1 MRSLSG
7 SDAQVRS
14 ANFHEHIDAG
24 RRIQSAMHILHIVE
38 SFAAGCL
45 TALST
50 LCHAVRPGF
59 RHSVAY
65 ALREE
70 TPLDFA
76 SQFPPD
82 VEFHA
87 VPMGVGVL
95 PGLRACRELSAL
107 IHDIR
112 PDVVHCH
119 SSKAGVYG
127 RIAALHRHVP
137 SVYTPHGFAF
147 LRTDVAPVTRAAFRG
162 VEWLVA
168 RAGQAIAAC
177 GAEEYVLSR
186 QLAGRGRTVVFV
198 RNAVELPVLDALV
211 ASTPARGAGERML
224 AGTCGRAVPQRAP
237 ELFGDIARRLH
248 GEVDWTWIGATEA
261 AAACLPPHVTRTGWL
276 DRAAALS
283 RVAELDIY
291 VQTSRWEGLSYSILE
306 AMALGKPVVATRIP
320 SNEVV
325 IEDGVT
331 GFLGNDAAELAEHVR
346 RLSRDAGLRA
356 RMGAAARACIAD
368 HYDAGR
374 SYEAYAELY
383 RRLAR
388 AKG

>member
-1 MRSLSG
+1 
-7 SDAQVRS
+7 
-14 ANFHEHIDAG
+14 
-24 RRIQSAMHILHIVE
+24 MHILHIVE

-59 RHSVAY
+59 HHSVAY

-70 TPLDFA
+70 TPQNFA
-76 SQFPPD
+76 SLFPPD

-95 PGLRACRELSAL
+95 PGLHACRELSAL
-107 IHDIR
+107 IRRIR

-127 RIAALHRHVP
+127 RIAALHCHVP

-198 RNAVELPVLDALV
+198 RNAVDLRFLDSQVAQMPVSKAKGRV
-211 ASTPARGAGERML
+211 L
-224 AGTCGRAVPQRAP
+224 AGTCGRTVPQRAP
-237 ELFGDIARRLH
+237 ELFGDIACRLRE
-248 GEVDWTWIGATEA
+248 EVDWTWVGATEA
-261 AAACLPPHVTRTGWL
+261 AAVCLPQHVMRTGWL
-276 DRAAALS
+276 ERTAALG
-283 RVAELDIY
+283 RLAELDIY

-331 GFLGNDAAELAEHVR
+331 GFLGNDAPELAEHVR
-346 RLSRDAGLRA
+346 RLSRDAALRA

-368 HYDAGR
+368 HYDAARIYQG
-374 SYEAYAELY
+374 YADLY
-383 RRLAR
+383 RQLAG
-388 AKG
+388 KP